1 MTWIQELRDL
11 GADEIARRLGGR
23 RVANN
28 DWRLP
33 YLCKREQTLTDNPG
47 FTIWQS
53 GGWIRAHCHHCEAP
67 GMLGLVYEAL
77 FGYQPLALPNERR
90 GHEVSIGRPYEPDFK
105 SAVDVALELG
115 LGCAFCGQETSYVEV
130 LNGWPTPRYC
140 AAGCNSHQ
148 HTYDEW
154 LKRVVEICK
163 KTRFT
168 CQYHAANGDLLES
181 VREEPGKNIWGK
193 GSNSKLRPL
202 PLLWSANHPEHFPES
217 DTGLVVIVEGEK
229 AAAALHSHRYNAIS
243 WRGGKGAWKHTNWE
257 GIEAPWHLFKTIVF
271 WPDYDDGSHDAFYQ
285 LGLHLPKNDHQE
297 LLIVRMTDSL
307 TDKKGADAAD
317 FTGTEVF
324 RLLKDHLV
332 SFSEWAS
339 SYVFKPITG
348 DPLMVE
354 DDESDDDWPED
365 IPEIYRRGGYYDVL
379 RIRRYLADD
388 LAHVQVPGDRG
399 LTTTLA
405 WADRVGYWHPLN
417 DERNS
422 NRLLVA
428 ISESRTEALLE
439 MEKDSEALA
448 LKQSTRNKVMK
459 DLENRP
465 NRRDLQ
471 EAVIQLTAQLVENE
485 LYNHNKFNPLPQ
497 YTLQD
502 RRRAAASGLLTF
514 KGEVI
519 ALPSQ
524 GVLRKA
530 DVREYGILFDEGWSD
545 CEWQPGAYEA
555 NTPQAKAVRT
565 LIENLGDFPL
575 IVAEMLAGMDR
586 RIAILHSKTS
596 GVGKSM
602 FTGLL
607 KSALGSM
614 VETGQPGELTK
625 RAMGSQFPNLNNH
638 LTRCRVLVI
647 PEVNTAGLEN
657 INFGKLV
664 HLTGEADLTTER
676 KYMENTTLPR
686 TGNVLLT
693 MGEVQKLDAKNQPA
707 IKWHEIQG
715 LETRLRVWD
724 IDAGGGKKIADHYY
738 DDANTWEGRLALVDW
753 LVQSMGDGKPDSY
766 TSRVSA
772 HTDDLFNT
780 SRDVPL
786 KESSH
791 SKQVE
796 LRDDVIRK
804 MTEWTGEYD
813 PPVDVCDLAKRIETK
828 LEEEGWEPALDKA
841 TDQAWLSSIR
851 RVYDLPS
858 LRNLE
863 LEGERNRRRKD
874 RRGSTN
880 WPVRGFRF
888 KEADE
893 YDAE

>member
-11 GADEIARRLGGR
+11 GPEEISRRLGGKR
-23 RVANN
+23 
-28 DWRLP
+28 DGEWWRLP
-33 YLCKREQTLTDNPG
+33 YLCKGEQTLTDNPG
-47 FTIWQS
+47 FVIKS
-53 GGWIRAHCHHCEAP
+53 DRGWIRAYCHHCEAP
-67 GMLGLVYEAL
+67 GLLRLVYEAL

-257 GIEAPWHLFKTIVF
+257 DMTAPWHLFKTIVF

-339 SYVFKPITG
+339 SYVPTNKPG
-348 DPLMVE
+348 EVRDYEEEV
-354 DDESDDDWPED
+354 PED
-365 IPEIYRRGGYYDVL
+365 IPALYKRGGFHDVQRMLKAL
-379 RIRRYLADD
+379 RDD
-388 LAHVQVPGDRG
+388 LAYVQVPSDRG
-399 LTTTLA
+399 LITTLA
-405 WADRVGYWHPLN
+405 WADKVGYWHPLH
-417 DERNS
+417 DEKNTS
-422 NRLLVA
+422 DLITAIHQGRLDA
-428 ISESRTEALLE
+428 SLE
-439 MEKDSEALA
+439 L
-448 LKQSTRNKVMK
+448 MK
-459 DLENRP
+459 DAEAQELKPKTLNDIKKFLDAMP
-465 NRRDLQ
+465 NGREVQ
-471 EAVIQLTAQLVENE
+471 EARLNLKTQLRLNE
-485 LYNHNKFNPLPQ
+485 EYNGNKFNPLPQ

-502 RRRAAASGLLTF
+502 RRRAAVSGLLTF

-607 KSALGSM
+607 
-614 VETGQPGELTK
+614 
-625 RAMGSQFPNLNNH
+625 
-638 LTRCRVLVI
+638 
-647 PEVNTAGLEN
+647 
-657 INFGKLV
+657 
-664 HLTGEADLTTER
+664 
-676 KYMENTTLPR
+676 
-686 TGNVLLT
+686 
-693 MGEVQKLDAKNQPA
+693 
-707 IKWHEIQG
+707 
-715 LETRLRVWD
+715 
-724 IDAGGGKKIADHYY
+724 
-738 DDANTWEGRLALVDW
+738 
-753 LVQSMGDGKPDSY
+753 
-766 TSRVSA
+766 
-772 HTDDLFNT
+772 
-780 SRDVPL
+780 
-786 KESSH
+786 
-791 SKQVE
+791 
-796 LRDDVIRK
+796 
-804 MTEWTGEYD
+804 
-813 PPVDVCDLAKRIETK
+813 
-828 LEEEGWEPALDKA
+828 
-841 TDQAWLSSIR
+841 
-851 RVYDLPS
+851 
-858 LRNLE
+858 
-863 LEGERNRRRKD
+863 
-874 RRGSTN
+874 
-880 WPVRGFRF
+880 
-888 KEADE
+888 
-893 YDAE
+893 